1 MSISSSIVLYNNSQ
15 EDINNVLQSLVQIR
29 VQKKIYIVDNSPG
42 QVNFNLDPLPELEY
56 IKTPRNIGFGPAH
69 NLALQKALDMGAK
82 YHLVLNPDLDFS
94 SSVIDELYSY
104 MEANPDVGNVM
115 PMVCYPDGSNQ
126 YLAKLMPTPGKLLVR
141 LFHRFLPASLVQ
153 NVNKAYELH
162 DLCLDRPVQVPAVS
176 GCFMFL
182 RLEALR
188 WAGLFDERYFLYFED
203 FDLVRRIGLKYKI
216 IYHPQVAIYHDF
228 ARASRRNWA
237 AFAAHVASAVKY
249 FNKWGWLEDK
259 YRQDVN
265 KKTMLQLARDSSY
278 NQEIQA
284 QNQQAAKQVESNI

>member
-1 MSISSSIVLYNNSQ
+1 MSISFSIVLYNNGQ
-15 EDINNVLQSLVQIR
+15 EDINNVLQSLDQSR

-42 QVNFNLDPLPELEY
+42 QVKLNLELPPEAEY
-56 IKTPRNIGFGPAH
+56 IKTARNIGFGPAH
-69 NLALQKALDMGAK
+69 NLALQKALDMGTK

-141 LFHRFLPASLVQ
+141 LFHRFLPARLV
-153 NVNKAYELH
+153 NAVNRTYELW
-162 DLCLDRPVQVPAVS
+162 DLPLDKPIQVPSLS

-182 RLEALR
+182 RVEALR

-216 IYHPQVAIYHDF
+216 IYYPQVAIYHDF

-265 KKTMLQLARDSSY
+265 SNAMRQISKDNSY
-278 NQEIQA
+278 IQDQA
-284 QNQQAAKQVESNI
+284 QGRQAPKQAESNI